1 MKTLAT
7 AAAFVFALA
16 APAAAETLMF
26 NDFQNMGDAGWKQAS
41 DRGGVG
47 TSDFKGNVSFRV
59 TGGAAATNTVSTLGW
74 KDVTIAMGVAAI
86 DLGAHGGCFADASID
101 GGTSWIR
108 VGRAGTPSSNGVT
121 LMKISNTV
129 SELANQQKVT
139 LRLSNSGPAE
149 SNCWFDNYTVSA
161 ANDGSAGPRAAVQQ
175 SPAAGTNVAPAAPAS
190 TGSIMWDPSSV
201 PSGPVKKPK

>member
-1 MKTLAT
+1 MKMIAT
-7 AAAFVFALA
+7 ATAFIFALA
-16 APAAAETLMF
+16 APAAAETLMS
-26 NDFQNMGDAGWKQAS
+26 NDFQNMGDGGWKQAS

-59 TGGAAATNTVSTLGW
+59 TGGAAATNSVSTLGW
-74 KDVTIAMGVAAI
+74 KDVTISMAVAAL

-101 GGTSWIR
+101 GGANWIR
-108 VGRAGTPSSNGVT
+108 VGRAGTASSNGVT
-121 LMKISNTV
+121 LMKISNTLP
-129 SELANQQKVT
+129 ELANQQKVT

-161 ANDGSAGPRAAVQQ
+161 TNDGSAGPRAAVQQ
-175 SPAAGTNVAPAAPAS
+175 SASPGAVPAAPAP

-201 PSGPVKKPK
+201 PSGPAQKPK